1 MKRNTFAKTLCSVM
15 LGVLLTA
22 CSSTPQS
29 STPTVAIAKQTN
41 VNLPTP
47 ASLGYSL
54 TASQLV
60 EAQWQNAEQ
69 TRNEQ
74 LPVQLQ
80 VTADKL
86 VLAGFSSWGTRI
98 LSLTYQNDMISTD
111 VMSGLGGVLPQPE
124 QVLFNLMITLWPS
137 SAWEA
142 PLNKVRWQIIDEDN
156 SRAIFDNH
164 GDKIIDIL
172 YSNKDRL
179 KGEITFHH
187 LIDNYTVK
195 IKTLQFTAAPTR

>member
-1 MKRNTFAKTLCSVM
+1 MKRTTLAKTLCSVM

-29 STPTVAIAKQTN
+29 STPKVAIAKQTN

-80 VTADKL
+80 VTTDKL

-111 VMSGLGGVLPQPE
+111 VMNGLGGVLPQPE

>member
-187 LIDNYTVK
+187 LIDSYTVK